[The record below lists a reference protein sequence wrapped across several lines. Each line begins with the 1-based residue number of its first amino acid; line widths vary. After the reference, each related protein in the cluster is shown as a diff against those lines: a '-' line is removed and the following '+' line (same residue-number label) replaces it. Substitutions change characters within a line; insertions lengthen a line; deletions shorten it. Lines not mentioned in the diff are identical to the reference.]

1 MITITDNILKIDLSQ
16 ISPGLIMEFS
26 DDKGRFFISNDY
38 LAHNEA
44 QAQFTEGAIY
54 QYKIYEQFH
63 DSEKRHTAW
72 SINHNIV
79 QKNIF
84 KPYSTKNSSE
94 GIFSPNTFVGTL
106 RIPLH
111 SNGQESF
118 YDIEVQSIKIDYKS
132 KSFENDL
139 GQMRSEY
146 QLMLEHIADYSIELI
161 LQNNVPIVQSYETG
175 LEQIDE
181 KELYQRFIFVKSLFK
196 NQEFEETIQKII
208 SNPSTKWI
216 HEEELRDIRSIRRF
230 TPKNIRELS
239 TKPNRIKL
247 QQPIA
252 GLHDIPL
259 KITSNRKKESTDTPE
274 NRFIKYVIQSFL
286 FFCESI
292 ETRLISGKF
301 ELERIEVVNIKERLE
316 NILNYSFFK
325 EINAPTTLKIGS
337 PVLQRRSGYRE
348 LLKAWLRFN
357 LAAQLNWQFGDEDN
371 IFSGGKK
378 DIASLYEYWVF
389 FVLFKTFIQKF
400 GKYEQAQI
408 ENWVKEL
415 IVSDNK
421 GLGLTLKQGSK
432 KAFQFDYNTG
442 IRNLSIKFYY
452 NRPFKGGKKYGENKS
467 SGSYTKNFRPDYT
480 LSVWPSEMK
489 ETEAEETESIVH
501 IHFDAKYKVEYFYT
515 NNSSNTQNEPS
526 EGEEFSGVEM
536 DEISKQEAEEESG
549 TFKDIDLYKMHAY
562 KDAIRRSGGAYI
574 LYPGSSTGKNIFQGY
589 HEIIPGVGAFALR
602 PENES
607 IASNNINSFISDI
620 IENLSDVISQRERIA
635 KAKYSIIK
643 DDPISDIDDELK
655 NIAHQIG
662 LTGSIDDTYVLVG
675 YCKNDNRHYDW
686 ISKEMKYNIRFGSN
700 YPIDGKMATA
710 KYLILYEKIND
721 EVVFIDDVIFEIEN
735 SSTRLISKTELIN
748 LEYPSVPNAD
758 TYLLYELKTEVS
770 LGQYKFSFDDRIKQL
785 KDQMIKKST
794 RELPFAISIADL
806 LKVRIK

>member
-1 MITITDNILKIDLSQ
+1 MIRITDNILKIDLSQ
-16 ISPGLIMEFS
+16 ISAGLIMEFS
-26 DDKGRFFISNDY
+26 DDKGRFFISSDY

-44 QAQFTEGAIY
+44 QVQFIEGAIY
-54 QYKIYEQFH
+54 QYKLYEQFGGLLK
-63 DSEKRHTAW
+63 SQTAW
-72 SINHNIV
+72 SINQNIV
-79 QKNIF
+79 KKNIF

-94 GIFSPNTFVGTL
+94 GIFAPNTFVGTL
-106 RIPLH
+106 RIPLYR
-111 SNGQESF
+111 GEQEAF
-118 YDIEVQSIKIDYKS
+118 YDVEVQSRKIDYKS

-161 LQNNVPIVQSYETG
+161 LQNNVPIVQSYESG

-181 KELYQRFIFVKSLFK
+181 KELYQRFLFVRSLFK
-196 NQEFEETIQKII
+196 SQEFEEIIQKII

-216 HEEELRDIRSIRRF
+216 HEENLRDIRSIRRF

-239 TKPNRIKL
+239 TRTNRIKL
-247 QQPIA
+247 YQPIE
-252 GLHDIPL
+252 GLKDIPL
-259 KITSNRKKESTDTPE
+259 KITSNTKKESTDTSE
-274 NRFIKYVIQSFL
+274 NRFIKYALQSFL

-292 ETRLISGKF
+292 ESRLISGKY
-301 ELERIEVVNIKERLE
+301 ELERSEVVNIKERLE
-316 NILNYSFFK
+316 NILNHSFFN
-325 EINAPTTLKIGS
+325 EINAPTILKIGS
-337 PVLQRRSGYRE
+337 PVLQRKSGYRE

-357 LAAQLNWQFGDEDN
+357 LAAQLNWQFGEEDN

-389 FVLFKTFIQKF
+389 FVLLKTLIQKF
-400 GKYEQAQI
+400 GKYEQAKI
-408 ENWVKEL
+408 ESWIKDL
-415 IVSDNK
+415 IVSDSK

-452 NRPFKGGKKYGENKS
+452 NRPFKGGKKYGENRS

-515 NNSSNTQNEPS
+515 NNSSSAQSEPS
-526 EGEEFSGVEM
+526 NGEEISGEEM
-536 DEISKQEAEEESG
+536 EEITKQEAEEESG

-574 LYPGSSTGKNIFQGY
+574 LYPGSSIGKNVFQGY

-620 IENLSDVISQRERIA
+620 IENLSDVISQRERLA
-635 KAKYSIIK
+635 KKKYEIIK
-643 DDPISDIDDELK
+643 EEPIMVGDAEL
-655 NIAHQIG
+655 IRLAHQIG
-662 LTGSIDDTYVLVG
+662 LSESIDETYVLVG
-675 YCKNDNRHYDW
+675 YCKSNNSHFNW
-686 ISKEMKYNIRFGSN
+686 ISKNKKYNIRFGGK
-700 YPIDGKMATA
+700 YQVDGKMATA
-710 KYLILYEKIND
+710 KYLILYEKING
-721 EVVFIDDVIFEIEN
+721 EVTFRDNIIFEID
-735 SSTRLISKTELIN
+735 SASTRLISKTDLIN
-748 LEYPSVPNAD
+748 LQYPSTPIAD
-758 TYLLYELKTEVS
+758 SYLLYELINEIP
-770 LGQYKFSFDDRIKQL
+770 LGRYKFSFDDRIKHLKEQL
-785 KDQMIKKST
+785 IKNSD

-806 LKVRIK
+806 LKVRVK